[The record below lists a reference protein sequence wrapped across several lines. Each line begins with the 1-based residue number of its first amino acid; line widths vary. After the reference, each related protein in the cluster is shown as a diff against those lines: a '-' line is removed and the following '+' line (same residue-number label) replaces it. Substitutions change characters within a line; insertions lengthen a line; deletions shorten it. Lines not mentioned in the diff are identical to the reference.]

1 MKIEVQPTSP
11 GNRHAA
17 APALVP
23 LLVPAAKAAALCS
36 MSRATW
42 DRHAA
47 AGLVPAPVRIG
58 PGKGRPLWSVRELE
72 AWTDAGCPNRAEWE
86 ARREAEARRRR

>member
-1 MKIEVQPTSP
+1 MKTETQPTPP
-11 GNRHAA
+11 GNGQTA
-17 APALVP
+17 APALFP
-23 LLVPAAKAAALCS
+23 LLVPAAKAAALCG

-58 PGKGRPLWSVRELE
+58 PGKGRPLWSVEELR
-72 AWTDAGCPNRAEWE
+72 AWIVAGCPERHEWE
-86 ARREAEARRRR
+86 ARRDAAARRR